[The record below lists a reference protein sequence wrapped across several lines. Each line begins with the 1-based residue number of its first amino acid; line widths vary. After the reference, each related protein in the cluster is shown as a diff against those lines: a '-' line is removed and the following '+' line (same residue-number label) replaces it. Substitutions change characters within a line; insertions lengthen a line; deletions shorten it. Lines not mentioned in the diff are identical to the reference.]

1 MLTVFPWKLKSV
13 YLFILPERK
22 PNLSRRPQS
31 SRFISV
37 VFRVKFTNQEEEEDE
52 EQDGGL
58 VVELEGKD
66 EKMERQADLW
76 FSKVCVWLVTQH
88 LKLRYSSAAPVR
100 CVMWH
105 LLPTWFLIFHRAL
118 CTRRAS
124 SLRLASKETQ
134 RASSNRL
141 SGSGLNSQVWSVS
154 PPRVHVFTLTRSHT
168 CYFSQ
173 L

>member
-1 MLTVFPWKLKSV
+1 MLKSV

-88 LKLRYSSAAPVR
+88 LKLRYSSAAPASY
-100 CVMWH
+100 
-105 LLPTWFLIFHRAL
+105 LI
-118 CTRRAS
+118 S
-124 SLRLASKETQ
+124 D
-134 RASSNRL
+134 L
-141 SGSGLNSQVWSVS
+141 SPCFVY
-154 PPRVHVFTLTRSHT
+154 P
-168 CYFSQ
+168 
-173 L
+173 

>member
-37 VFRVKFTNQEEEEDE
+37 VFRVKFTNQEEEEEDE

-105 LLPTWFLIFHRAL
+105 LLPTWFLIFHHAL
-118 CTRRAS
+118 CVNVLMVPVGHLLWDWPRR
-124 SLRLASKETQ
+124 RRRE
-134 RASSNRL
+134 RA
-141 SGSGLNSQVWSVS
+141 QTD
-154 PPRVHVFTLTRSHT
+154 RVAPD
-168 CYFSQ
+168 
-173 L
+173 